1 LEAVDQSKD
10 FAFGPYLLDNLDVF
24 ERLEVPMPTYS
35 ARLSS
40 KGQFVMPVEVREAL
54 GLKGGDRIEF
64 FLSRSG
70 RLSLF
75 RSNAPASGIFG
86 LGAGQPGLSEDD
98 RMKSVADEITS
109 RGRSRM
115 GERAA

>member
-1 LEAVDQSKD
+1 
-10 FAFGPYLLDNLDVF
+10 
-24 ERLEVPMPTYS
+24 MPAYS

-54 GLKGGDRIEF
+54 ALKEGDRIEF

-75 RSNAPASGIFG
+75 RSNAPVAGIFG
-86 LGAGQPGLSEDD
+86 LGAGQPTMSEEE
-98 RMKSVADEITS
+98 RMKAVADEITS
-109 RGRSRM
+109 RGLSKTA
-115 GERAA
+115 ERAA